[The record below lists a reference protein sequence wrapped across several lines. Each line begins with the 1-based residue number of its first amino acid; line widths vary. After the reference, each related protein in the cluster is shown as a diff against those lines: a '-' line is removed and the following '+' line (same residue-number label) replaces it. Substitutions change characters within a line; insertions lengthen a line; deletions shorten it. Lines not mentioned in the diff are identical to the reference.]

1 MTKIVNKVEI
11 EYNTEKATV
20 RYPEYGRAIQEML
33 QYVRTIPERQKR
45 QKTVE
50 YIIGLM
56 QQLNPSS
63 TRSLEDYRDK
73 LWNHAY
79 AIAGYDLDVTPP
91 PGITFRR
98 EEDKPKAEKMPY
110 PPTTMRLRHYG
121 YNVQTLIKK
130 AIEMPDGPKKE
141 GFAEVIASYMKLAY
155 KTWNK
160 EHYVSDD
167 VVKDDLEILSDGQL
181 ELHEGHSSLDILA
194 FSANKKDKELQRMQ
208 QRNRSKNGGK
218 NRNPTNSNKQRN
230 YGNFRKRKK

>member
-1 MTKIVNKVEI
+1 MNKIVNKVEI
-11 EYNTEKATV
+11 EYNTEKETV

-33 QYVRTIPERQKR
+33 QYARTIPERQKR

-50 YIIGLM
+50 AIIGLM
-56 QQLNPSS
+56 QQLNPSAI
-63 TRSLEDYRDK
+63 RNLEDYRDK

-79 AIAGYDLDVTPP
+79 AIAGYELDVTPP

-98 EEDKPKAEKMPY
+98 EEDKTKAEKMPY
-110 PPTTMRLRHYG
+110 PPTTSRLRHYG

-181 ELHEGHSSLDILA
+181 GLHEGHSSLDILA

-208 QRNRSKNGGK
+208 QRNRNKNGGK
-218 NRNPTNSNKQRN
+218 NRNNNSNKQRN